1 MVLLD
6 SLAGSDMKR
15 WPSAEL
21 EDSDSVLGGELSSSF
36 LVASGSGL
44 LMMSREKEFSET
56 LLWGGVEDIIESFIF
71 VALHP

>member
-56 LLWGGVEDIIESFIF
+56 LLGGGVEDIIESFIF

>member
-56 LLWGGVEDIIESFIF
+56 LLGGG
-71 VALHP
+71 

>member
-6 SLAGSDMKR
+6 TLVGSNMKR
-15 WPSAEL
+15 WPSAEF

-44 LMMSREKEFSET
+44 LMMCQEKGFSET
-56 LLWGGVEDIIESFIF
+56 LLGGGDIVESFIF